1 MYLCSDMCGGRCQKS
16 CQDDSHQAECGRG
29 RLPDDFLFCPSRGEH
44 STSLEY
50 ISYGLVEDPHIK
62 EGKKTYKK
70 MEQIK
75 SDVSLEE
82 FHTQFFT
89 DFESYA
95 EHKVVAWLL
104 NNLIVYASTASTQ
117 NSQNMVCIS
126 DFAQNLKLSKKQE
139 TSEEYF
145 HKKQVALFDTVTTVK
160 SESHQHTLSQITSSD
175 VK

>member
-1 MYLCSDMCGGRCQKS
+1 MDSLLKSRICEKKTLPYSEDESHTYYDPRCIKGMYSCSDMCGGRCQKS
-16 CQDDSHQAECGRG
+16 CQDDSHQADCGRG

-104 NNLIVYASTASTQ
+104 NNLKYMGPLLQPKT
-117 NSQNMVCIS
+117 
-126 DFAQNLKLSKKQE
+126 LKTWCAYQ
-139 TSEEYF
+139 
-145 HKKQVALFDTVTTVK
+145 
-160 SESHQHTLSQITSSD
+160 TLLKI
-175 VK
+175 